1 MIWGGGRYLGR
12 NMNEKEEIIP
22 DLKVNGERKDE
33 GGGGKPT
40 CPIPYLFGL
49 VNSLELQIFMLG
61 LREKRGMLGRGS
73 IPKHWRVYKLPGVVH
88 AIAGGG
94 EVRGHENVA
103 NNIRRAV
110 TRELLVFYPSNS
122 NDQVRGRGMDRIRI
136 GMN

>member
-1 MIWGGGRYLGR
+1 MPDALFVWFGELSGTPNFHAGVKG
-12 NMNEKEEIIP
+12 EKGDARE
-22 DLKVNGERKDE
+22 GEHTQTLE
-33 GGGGKPT
+33 G
-40 CPIPYLFGL
+40 
-49 VNSLELQIFMLG
+49 LQAP
-61 LREKRGMLGRGS
+61 RCRS
-73 IPKHWRVYKLPGVVH
+73 CDC
-88 AIAGGG
+88 GGG